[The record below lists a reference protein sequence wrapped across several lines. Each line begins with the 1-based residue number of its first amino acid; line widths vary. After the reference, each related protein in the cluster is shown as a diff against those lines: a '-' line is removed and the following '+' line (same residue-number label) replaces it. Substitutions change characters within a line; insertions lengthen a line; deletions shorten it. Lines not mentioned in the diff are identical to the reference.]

1 MYIEDEYTELKIEL
15 TKDIKKEIIA
25 FANTKGGKIYI
36 GIDDG
41 GNVIGLNNAKGDL
54 ESLSGMIREG
64 IKSDLTLY
72 TSVNLI
78 NIDDKDIIEINVMD
92 APNKP
97 YYLTDKGIKTSGVY
111 LRYGNTSA
119 PASEE
124 VIKKMLIENQ
134 GDSFE
139 TLVSQ
144 NQNLNFKTLKSIFN
158 KHNISLDNNKYKSL
172 NIINLNNQIIK
183 Q

>member
-1 MYIEDEYTELKIEL
+1 
-15 TKDIKKEIIA
+15 
-25 FANTKGGKIYI
+25 
-36 GIDDG
+36 
-41 GNVIGLNNAKGDL
+41 
-54 ESLSGMIREG
+54 MIREG

-97 YYLTDKGIKTSGVY
+97 YYLTDKDIKTSGVY

-124 VIKKMLIENQ
+124 VIKKNNKINRNIVEKLLDISSTRAKNILNNMCENKLIVMVGSGKNIIY
-134 GDSFE
+134 
-139 TLVSQ
+139 V
-144 NQNLNFKTLKSIFN
+144 LKCLESYEIFN
-158 KHNISLDNNKYKSL
+158 AN
-172 NIINLNNQIIK
+172 
-183 Q
+183 

>member
-1 MYIEDEYTELKIEL
+1 
-15 TKDIKKEIIA
+15 
-25 FANTKGGKIYI
+25 
-36 GIDDG
+36 
-41 GNVIGLNNAKGDL
+41 
-54 ESLSGMIREG
+54 MIREG

-97 YYLTDKGIKTSGVY
+97 YYLTDKDIKTSGVY

-124 VIKKMLIENQ
+124 GIKK
-134 GDSFE
+134 
-139 TLVSQ
+139 
-144 NQNLNFKTLKSIFN
+144 
-158 KHNISLDNNKYKSL
+158 NNKINRNIVEKLLDISSTRAKNIL
-172 NIINLNNQIIK
+172 NNMCENKLIVMVGSGKNIIYVLK
-183 Q
+183 